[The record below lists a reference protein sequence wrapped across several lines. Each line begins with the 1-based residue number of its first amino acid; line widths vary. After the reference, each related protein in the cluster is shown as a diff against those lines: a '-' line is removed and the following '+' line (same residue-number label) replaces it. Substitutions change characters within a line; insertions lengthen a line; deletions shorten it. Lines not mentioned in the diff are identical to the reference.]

1 MDKMVQKVQTWL
13 MEHYN
18 GKDRF
23 ETIKEEDI
31 DGIAGTGT
39 VRRLIEALQI
49 ELNENF
55 NTKIIVDGSFGL
67 GTLKGLPAI
76 IGKGYNIPNIVCII
90 QGSLWCK
97 GYSAGEIDGIYGDGV
112 VAGVRRFQ
120 RDAG

>member
-39 VRRLIEALQI
+39 VRRLIEAL
-49 ELNENF
+49 
-55 NTKIIVDGSFGL
+55 
-67 GTLKGLPAI
+67 LK
-76 IGKGYNIPNIVCII
+76 
-90 QGSLWCK
+90 
-97 GYSAGEIDGIYGDGV
+97 
-112 VAGVRRFQ
+112 
-120 RDAG
+120 

>member
-18 GKDRF
+18 GKDGF
-23 ETIKEEDI
+23 ETIQEENI

-55 NTKIIVDGSFGL
+55 HVEITVDGSFGL

-76 IGKGYNIPNIVCII
+76 IGKGYEIPILYV
-90 QGSLWCK
+90 
-97 GYSAGEIDGIYGDGV
+97 
-112 VAGVRRFQ
+112 
-120 RDAG
+120 

>member
-76 IGKGYNIPNIVCII
+76 IGKGYNIPNIV
-90 QGSLWCK
+90 
-97 GYSAGEIDGIYGDGV
+97 
-112 VAGVRRFQ
+112 
-120 RDAG
+120 